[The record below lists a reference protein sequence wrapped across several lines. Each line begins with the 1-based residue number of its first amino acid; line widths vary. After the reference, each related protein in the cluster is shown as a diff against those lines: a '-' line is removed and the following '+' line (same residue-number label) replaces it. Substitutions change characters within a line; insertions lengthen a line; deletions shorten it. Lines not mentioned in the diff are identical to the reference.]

1 LGKIGEIIKFYFRKV
16 VDIIDS
22 FINNAIKT
30 IEAVL
35 SKIPKAIDDLYGI
48 IISNLNI
55 KSLIILVL
63 LYILFINAKVIL
75 ANVWQLIIILVAI
88 LALEGSSKN
97 LLGK

>member
-1 LGKIGEIIKFYFRKV
+1 MGKIGEIIKFYFRKV